1 MKTCD
6 DGPAAQS
13 RPPVPQQTEAM
24 KKILLLTA
32 TLGAGAAL
40 TITAADGKAVYTKEC
55 AKCHGEDGKGQTRM
69 GQRAG
74 VKDYTVTDFDLEKAM
89 KSLKDGM
96 TDKDGKVIK
105 RPMGD
110 KLSDADIRAS
120 LEYLKAFKK

>member
-1 MKTCD
+1 MK
-6 DGPAAQS
+6 
-13 RPPVPQQTEAM
+13 R
-24 KKILLLTA
+24 ILLLTA

-40 TITAADGKAVYTKEC
+40 TITAADGKAVYAKEC

-105 RPMGD
+105 KPMGD
-110 KLSDADIRAS
+110 KLSDAEIRAS